1 MYPAS
6 VAELILGPMVR
17 YVSDTEV
24 TVWIEADAKCEVEI
38 LGQRASSF
46 HVSGHH
52 YAIVA
57 ITGLEPGSAH
67 DYEVLLDG
75 ERRWPVAGGGFP
87 ASQIRT
93 LPGAGPI
100 DVVFGSCR
108 VTAPHFPPYTL
119 SPDEHKLGVGIDA
132 LYALGVRLRDQ
143 DSSEWPG
150 MLLMIGDQVYADHV
164 SPETVEFIRSRRDV
178 AGPHGDEVAD
188 FEEYTRLYCEA
199 WRDPTLRWLFSTIP
213 TAMIF
218 DDHDVHDDWNTSEE
232 WVAKMRAQPW
242 WQERIISALSSYWI
256 YQHIGNLA
264 PAELERD
271 PLVRQVM
278 DADDA
283 GPLLSAF
290 AADAEREG
298 GGSLWSFSR
307 DLGGTRLVVLDGREG
322 RVLSDGR
329 REMLDETEWSWVEE
343 QTSGDFDH
351 LLLASTLPVLLP
363 PAVNY
368 LEGWN
373 EAMCAGAWGGA
384 AARLSERVRQAL
396 DLEHWAA
403 FQGSYHRLIALIR
416 DVGAGRRGSPPA
428 SITLLG
434 GDVHHAY
441 LEEVEFRPGVGVQS
455 KVHQAVCSPFRNP
468 LGRRERAVLKVTRRS
483 RLVAWLV
490 RRLAHAVGVPD
501 PEIRWR
507 LVQEPTFDN
516 QLATLRLDG
525 RHGWLTIE
533 RARTGHRNRA
543 ELEPSLDRQLV

>member
-1 MYPAS
+1 R
-6 VAELILGPMVR
+6 GR
-17 YVSDTEV
+17 
-24 TVWIEADAKCEVEI
+24 
-38 LGQRASSF
+38 
-46 HVSGHH
+46 
-52 YAIVA
+52 
-57 ITGLEPGSAH
+57 
-67 DYEVLLDG
+67 
-75 ERRWPVAGGGFP
+75 
-87 ASQIRT
+87 
-93 LPGAGPI
+93 
-100 DVVFGSCR
+100 
-108 VTAPHFPPYTL
+108 
-119 SPDEHKLGVGIDA
+119 
-132 LYALGVRLRDQ
+132 

-150 MLLMIGDQVYADHV
+150 MVLMIGDQVYADHV
-164 SPETVEFIRSRRDV
+164 SPETPEFIRSRRDV

-199 WRDPTLRWLFSTIP
+199 WKEPTLRWLFSTIP

-218 DDHDVHDDWNTSEE
+218 DDHDVHDDWNSSEE
-232 WVAKMRAQPW
+232 WIAKMRAQPW
-242 WQERIISALSSYWI
+242 SQERIISA
-256 YQHIGNLA
+256 
-264 PAELERD
+264 
-271 PLVRQVM
+271 
-278 DADDA
+278 
-283 GPLLSAF
+283 
-290 AADAEREG
+290 
-298 GGSLWSFSR
+298 LWSFSR

-329 REMLDETEWSWVEE
+329 REMLDENEWSWVEE

-434 GDVHHAY
+434 GDVHQAY
-441 LEEVEFRPGVGVQS
+441 LEEVEFRPGAGVQS
-455 KVHQAVCSPFRNP
+455 KVHQVVCSPFRNP
-468 LGRRERAVLKVTRRS
+468 LGRRERAVLNVTRRS